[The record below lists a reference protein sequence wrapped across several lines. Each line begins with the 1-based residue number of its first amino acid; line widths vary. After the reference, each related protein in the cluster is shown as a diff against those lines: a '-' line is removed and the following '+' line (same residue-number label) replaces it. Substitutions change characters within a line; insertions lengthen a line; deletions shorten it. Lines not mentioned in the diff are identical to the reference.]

1 MDGCVVIRTTYQGL
15 RKTELPPSHLLNPTY
30 RPGAQ
35 PSSLTAWKETPN
47 FDTSVEVTAQAS
59 YRETALSKPRECVSR
74 WWGWVCPLSRSL
86 RSLVTSPCQLRT
98 AKVRGGRLG
107 LSAGG
112 VILCKAT
119 WELGWLQPLKYRS
132 GYFPWRNTWTTYCH
146 LLAGGRGRHEVG

>member
-1 MDGCVVIRTTYQGL
+1 MRCDTDHISGPTKDGVTS
-15 RKTELPPSHLLNPTY
+15 SHLLNPTY

-98 AKVRGGRLG
+98 ARFVAAGFACQLEG
-107 LSAGG
+107 LSSARQ
-112 VILCKAT
+112 
-119 WELGWLQPLKYRS
+119 LGWLQAP
-132 GYFPWRNTWTTYCH
+132 
-146 LLAGGRGRHEVG
+146 